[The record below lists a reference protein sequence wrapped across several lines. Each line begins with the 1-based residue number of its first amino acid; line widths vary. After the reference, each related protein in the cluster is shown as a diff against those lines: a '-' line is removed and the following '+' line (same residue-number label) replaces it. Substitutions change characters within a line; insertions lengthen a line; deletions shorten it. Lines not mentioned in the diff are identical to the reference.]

1 MEQSANGSGARRVMV
16 IGLDGA
22 TFDLIRP
29 WAAQGLL
36 PTFSRLMNEGA
47 YGPLTTIIPPLTGPA
62 WISFMTGKNPGKHS
76 IYDFVGRSPTSYTG
90 MPVNA
95 SQRDGN
101 SLWAILG
108 QAGKRV
114 GVFMVPVTYPPEP
127 VNGFMVTGM
136 MTPTRATDFTYP
148 PELAAELKTAVP
160 TMTLDPEGLAHPMGR
175 EPELV
180 KGLDK
185 LSTMMMDATRYL
197 YGRYQPDFYMA
208 VFKEP
213 DVAMHWLW
221 RFMDKTHPWYVSEA
235 DTSLRQG
242 LLNVY
247 RRMDECVAELLQL
260 AGDDT
265 LVILMSDHGAGP
277 LDTYF
282 HVNTWLAE
290 TGFLRW
296 KKDPF
301 TQTKRLLYK
310 LGVTPIN
317 LYKLMM
323 NMRQGKQ
330 VANTMKHR
338 KKSALALLR
347 KLFLSFD
354 SVDWSQ
360 SRAYSLGN
368 FGQIYV
374 NLKGRD
380 LQGIVSPGAE
390 YEQVIQEL
398 TARLENLTDPHT
410 GKRIPGKVYRRE
422 YIYHGE
428 NTGEAPDLIF
438 MPDDLRINGFGLFQF
453 PAKSWLAPTFDRSG
467 GHRMDGIVA
476 FAGPGVQPGK
486 QLEGARL
493 IDLAPTI
500 LAAMGVPIPDD
511 MDGRVLTD
519 AFANHYFD
527 EQPIQYVT
535 PAKPES
541 RRQMAYTE
549 EDAEEIKERLR
560 GLGYMA

>member
-1 MEQSANGSGARRVMV
+1 MSQPTNENNGRRVMV

-29 WAAQGLL
+29 WAEQGLL
-36 PTFSRLMNEGA
+36 PTFSRLMEEGA
-47 YGPLTTIIPPLTGPA
+47 YGPLTTIVPPLTGPA
-62 WISFMTGKNPGKHS
+62 WISFLTGKNPGKHR
-76 IYDFVGRSPTSYTG
+76 IYDFVGRSAASYTG
-90 MPVNA
+90 APVNA
-95 SQRDGN
+95 SQRDGD
-101 SLWAILG
+101 SLWAILS
-108 QAGKRV
+108 QAEKQV

-136 MTPTRATDFTYP
+136 MTPTSATDFTYP
-148 PELAAELKTAVP
+148 LELAVELKAAVP
-160 TMTLDPEGLAHPMGR
+160 NMTIAPEGLAHPLGR

-180 KGLDK
+180 QGLDN
-185 LSTMMMDATRYL
+185 LSNMMMDATRYL
-197 YGRYQPDFYMA
+197 HGRYQPDFYMA

-221 RFMDKTHPWYVSEA
+221 RYMDETHPWYVETA
-235 DTSLRQG
+235 DDSLRQG

-247 RRMDECVAELLQL
+247 RRMDECVAELLQM

-282 HVNTWLAE
+282 HVNSWLAE
-290 TGFLRW
+290 TGFLQF

-301 TQTKRLLYK
+301 TQVKRLLYK

-317 LYKLMM
+317 LYKLIM
-323 NMRQGKQ
+323 NLRQGKQ
-330 VANTMKHR
+330 VANTMQHR
-338 KKSALALLR
+338 KKSALSMLR
-347 KLFLSFD
+347 KIFLSFD
-354 SVDWSQ
+354 SVDWSR

-380 LQGIVSPGAE
+380 LQGIVNPGEE
-390 YEQVIQEL
+390 YEQVIQDL
-398 TARLENLTDPHT
+398 TERLENLINPHT
-410 GKRIPGKVYRRE
+410 GKPIPGKVYRRE
-422 YIYHGE
+422 EIYHGE
-428 NTGEAPDLIF
+428 HLEEAPDLIF

-453 PAKSWLAPTFDRSG
+453 PSKSWLAPTFDRSG
-467 GHRMDGIVA
+467 GHRMDGIVT
-476 FAGPGVQPGK
+476 FAGPGVRSGK
-486 QLEGARL
+486 QIEGAKL

-511 MDGRVLTD
+511 MDGRVLAEALD
-519 AFANHYFD
+519 DDYFAERPIRYATAEKITSQQRVDYSAED
-527 EQPIQYVT
+527 E
-535 PAKPES
+535 
-541 RRQMAYTE
+541 
-549 EDAEEIKERLR
+549 EEIKERLR